1 MKLIPPT
8 HGEAYVRTL
17 NSREYLEAVGEDRVR
32 ETMVRDLDRHFLDEL
47 GVCAPR
53 PWLQWEALDRPEHE
67 LRELWLRA
75 LAPTSSRTVWLVPR
89 GEAQELQVPATTQ
102 SRVPLVR
109 SPYRFEDPFDRPD
122 RYLTFKGW
130 HPESGLMAFDR
141 QDSQ

>member
-1 MKLIPPT
+1 MRLIPPS

-17 NSREYLEAVGEDRVR
+17 NSPEYLQRVGEGQIR
-32 ETMVRDLDRHFLDEL
+32 ETMVQDLDRVFQTEL
-47 GVCAPR
+47 GVPAPR
-53 PWLQWEALDRPEHE
+53 PWLQWETLDRPEHE

-89 GEAQELQVPATTQ
+89 NEARVLQVPATTQ
-102 SRVPLVR
+102 SRVPLVQK
-109 SPYRFEDPFDRPD
+109 PYRYEDPFDRPD

-141 QDSQ
+141 QDTQ